1 VLNDFLEQ
9 IQAGLKNTQRMLFLA
24 SYLED
29 RVERGSN
36 VNLIDSVLRKI
47 LQAGALKWFS
57 FFFAFVGVFHRLT
70 RLAEGTAVRNAR

>member
-1 VLNDFLEQ
+1 
-9 IQAGLKNTQRMLFLA
+9 
-24 SYLED
+24 LED